1 MKRTKPATGLF
12 EPASVAASRMRFS
25 HPGEYT
31 PDALAAIMVAANSGD
46 IEQLCVCGREILE
59 RNWDL
64 IAALEQ
70 RADALAGASWSVLP
84 GDDSEVAK
92 AAAVQFEAALKKAGT
107 AGVGMTF
114 YDLVSHFMDA
124 VVQPFAAAEIIWS
137 EGGNLAGFRPIDPWH
152 FTLRDSI
159 TPRLMT
165 GDFPLGM
172 PEELQKDRFVF
183 HSFRPKSDPARQGKI
198 RVLAWLHVFQNW
210 PIKDLF
216 SFIERFGMPFVIA
229 KVDQN
234 TWDSERAV
242 LHNLIRSFGPSGGGV
257 FTKNTEVQLLNAS
270 NTGGD
275 SVYFRV
281 LEFTR
286 AAIYTL
292 IVGQLASSS
301 DSSGMSNGDAQ
312 SKVRQDILEADARAV
327 QATVCSQIAAPWTRF
342 HFPPGT
348 PVPEIHFAVEPPE
361 DQAGFASIVATLAGA
376 GYKADPEEISARFGL
391 RLTYEPPAQ
400 QPFGFNGMSPVEDAT
415 LNLKQKYDA
424 MGVAIRAGLLTAT
437 PEIEAQTRAELGLP
451 EMSPEVRKAWEATG
465 GIRQPITLKS
475 AEADAVNDAL
485 NIDDEDKNDAVMDA
499 ENDAGAKTGDP
510 SAEELSSA
518 LGAWMQP
525 VADDLDAVLNGELS
539 DEDFRKRLADAAAGK
554 TFGSSKRFE
563 QILEGQIYDGFA
575 QGATR

>member
-1 MKRTKPATGLF
+1 MKRTKQASGLF
-12 EPASVAASRMRFS
+12 EPAAVAASRMRFS

-59 RNWDL
+59 RNWDV

-70 RADALAGASWSVLP
+70 RSDALAGASWSILP
-84 GDDSEVAK
+84 GDDSQAAK
-92 AAAVQFEAALKKAGT
+92 DAAVQFEAALKKAGGN
-107 AGVGMTF
+107 GVGATF
-114 YDLVSHFMDA
+114 YDLVSGFMDA
-124 VVQPFAAAEIIWS
+124 VVQPFAAAEILWG
-137 EGGNLAGFRPIDPWH
+137 EGGNLLGFRPVDPWH
-152 FTLRDSI
+152 FTLRDGI

-165 GDFPLGM
+165 EDFPLGM

-183 HSFRPKSDPARQGKI
+183 HQFRPKSDPARQGKI

-210 PIKDLF
+210 PVKDLF

-275 SVYFRV
+275 NVYFRV

-312 SKVRQDILEADARAV
+312 TAVRQDILEADARAV
-327 QATVCSQIAAPWTRF
+327 QATVYSQIAAPWTRF

-348 PVPEIHFAVEPPE
+348 AVPEIHFAVEPPE
-361 DQAGFASIVATLAGA
+361 DQAGFASIIATLAGA
-376 GYKADPEEISARFGL
+376 GYKADPAELSDRFGL
-391 RLTYEPPAQ
+391 RLTYEPPPQNPMAFAAE
-400 QPFGFNGMSPVEDAT
+400 PPARSGAKHVED
-415 LNLKQKYDA
+415 
-424 MGVAIRAGLLTAT
+424 
-437 PEIEAQTRAELGLP
+437 
-451 EMSPEVRKAWEATG
+451 
-465 GIRQPITLKS
+465 
-475 AEADAVNDAL
+475 
-485 NIDDEDKNDAVMDA
+485 
-499 ENDAGAKTGDP
+499 
-510 SAEELSSA
+510 LSSA
-518 LGAWMQP
+518 LGAWLKP
-525 VADDLDAVLNGELS
+525 LIDELDTLAAGDLPADE
-539 DEDFRKRLADAAAGK
+539 FKQRLADAAAGK
-554 TFGSSKRFE
+554 KLGPSGKFE
-563 QILEGQIYDGFA
+563 KFLEERIYDGIA
-575 QGATR
+575 AGAGG